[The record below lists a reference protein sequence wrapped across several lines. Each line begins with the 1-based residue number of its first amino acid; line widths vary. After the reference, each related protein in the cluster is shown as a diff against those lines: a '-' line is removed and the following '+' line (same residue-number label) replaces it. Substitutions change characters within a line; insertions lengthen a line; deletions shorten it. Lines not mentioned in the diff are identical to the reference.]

1 MFSSRPGH
9 GREAADGVRSYCGVY
24 VDAGYLMAAASIRE
38 TGSSYRAATHVDVA
52 GLLRALAAQAAACSG
67 LPLLRMHWYDASA
80 RGVASPEQRQI
91 ATLPRVKL
99 RLGRTSIHGEQK
111 GVDLKLALDLITQ
124 ARNRVTDVVY
134 LVSGDDDL
142 TEAVEEAQHLGTQV
156 ALLAVPDK
164 DGRPINV
171 SRNLQMA
178 CDELL
183 LVDVA
188 ALDAHVER
196 ATPAEPP
203 AAAPE
208 ETAPA
213 AGADRRDQ
221 PAARPTPAL
230 LAALAEHRA
239 PAATPPR
246 RLVARSSIPVYS
258 SSTGQHPAAGETLD
272 VDVERAVTTVVE
284 NLLTSW
290 WGSASAAARQAVL
303 DARPIIPQDL
313 DRSLL
318 LDLSAKLGVEELE
331 PAARFRLREV
341 FWERAER
348 L

>member
-1 MFSSRPGH
+1 
-9 GREAADGVRSYCGVY
+9 VRSYCGVY

-52 GLLRALAAQAAACSG
+52 GLLRSLAAQAAAHSG
-67 LPLLRMHWYDASA
+67 LPLLRMHWYDAGA
-80 RGVASPEQRQI
+80 RGVASAEQRQI

-156 ALLAVPDK
+156 VLLALPDK

-178 CDELL
+178 CDELV
-183 LVDVA
+183 LVEDS
-188 ALDAHVER
+188 ALDLHVER
-196 ATPAEPP
+196 ASPPEP
-203 AAAPE
+203 
-208 ETAPA
+208 APA
-213 AGADRRDQ
+213 GEEQAGAVPEQERRDA
-221 PAARPTPAL
+221 PPARPTPAL

-246 RLVARSSIPVYS
+246 RLVARSSVPVYS
-258 SSTGQHPAAGETLD
+258 SSTGQASAGDVLD
-272 VDVERAVTTVVE
+272 DDVERAVTTVVE

-290 WGSASAAARQAVL
+290 WGSASASARQAVL
-303 DARPIIPQDL
+303 AGKPIIPQDL

>member
-1 MFSSRPGH
+1 M
-9 GREAADGVRSYCGVY
+9 RSYCGVY

-52 GLLRALAAQAAACSG
+52 GLLRALSAQAATHSA
-67 LPLLRMHWYDASA
+67 LPLLRMHWYDAGA
-80 RGVASPEQRQI
+80 RGVASAEQRQI

-156 ALLAVPDK
+156 VLLAIPDR

-183 LVDVA
+183 LVDET

-196 ATPAEPP
+196 ATPAEPAVAGEEP
-203 AAAPE
+203 TGAVPE
-208 ETAPA
+208 Q
-213 AGADRRDQ
+213 DRRDA
-221 PAARPTPAL
+221 PPARPTPAL

-246 RLVARSSIPVYS
+246 RLVARSSVPVYS
-258 SSTGQHPAAGETLD
+258 SSTGQSTAAHDELD
-272 VDVERAVTTVVE
+272 DDVERAVTTVVE

-290 WGSASAAARQAVL
+290 WGSASVAAREAVL
-303 DARPIIPQDL
+303 AGRPIIPQDL

-341 FWERAER
+341 FWERAEK

>member
-1 MFSSRPGH
+1 M
-9 GREAADGVRSYCGVY
+9 RSYCGVY

-52 GLLRALAAQAAACSG
+52 GLLRALAAQAAAHSA
-67 LPLLRMHWYDASA
+67 LPLLRMHWYDAGA
-80 RGVASPEQRQI
+80 RGVPSAEQRQI

-156 ALLAVPDK
+156 VLLAVPDK

-183 LVDVA
+183 LVDDG
-188 ALDAHVER
+188 ALDVHVER
-196 ATPAEPP
+196 ATPAEPV
-203 AAAPE
+203 
-208 ETAPA
+208 A
-213 AGADRRDQ
+213 AGEGPAGAEPEQDRRDAQ
-221 PAARPTPAL
+221 PARPTPAL

-258 SSTGQHPAAGETLD
+258 STTGQTAADDALD
-272 VDVERAVTTVVE
+272 ADVERAVTTVVE

-290 WGSASAAARQAVL
+290 WGSASAAARESVL
-303 DARPIIPQDL
+303 AARPIIPQDL